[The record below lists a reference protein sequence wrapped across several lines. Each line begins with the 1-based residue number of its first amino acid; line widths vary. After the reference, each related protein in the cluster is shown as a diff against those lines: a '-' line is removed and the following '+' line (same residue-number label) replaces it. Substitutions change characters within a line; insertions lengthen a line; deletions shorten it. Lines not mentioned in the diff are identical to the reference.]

1 MTVLRSVIFC
11 LLAVGAYS
19 VEVGDKVKKD
29 PVSYGFQAGNANG
42 EVCPYQG
49 TCAVDYVEGVCVSV
63 SSGCCT
69 GKVTSGLCPGSSDIK
84 CCTNNGCSTPNGSGT
99 CLQTSLCTGT
109 SYPGYCTGPGD
120 LQCCV
125 GGTPPV
131 PPTPTTAEY
140 GVDVSTDM
148 SAESASCL
156 ATSGNTYVIPRGYCS
171 DGTIDHRVCSTL
183 TTAYNAGIK
192 TRDTYLFPC
201 ELLSKI
207 CIPVKHLISIH
218 VFLLGPTCSISA
230 DEQMKTLLNHLN
242 TNCKEAWS
250 GRVWLDI
257 EGTQYWTGNTDNNR
271 VWYQVS

>member
-1 MTVLRSVIFC
+1 MLRSVIFC
-11 LLAVGAYS
+11 LLAAGVYS
-19 VEVGDKVKKD
+19 VEVGDKVKID
-29 PVSYGFQAGNANG
+29 PVSYGFQAGNSNG
-42 EVCPYQG
+42 DVCPYQG

-84 CCTNNGCSTPNGSGT
+84 CCTSNGCTTPFGSGT

-156 ATSGNTYVIPRGYCS
+156 SASGNTYVIPRGYCS

-207 CIPVKHLISIH
+207 RNSRRTFNLYPRVSFRPH
-218 VFLLGPTCSISA
+218 
-230 DEQMKTLLNHLN
+230 LLNQRGR
-242 TNCKEAWS
+242 TNEDSVKSFEHQLQGGLVGQGVA
-250 GRVWLDI
+250 GH
-257 EGTQYWTGNTDNNR
+257 
-271 VWYQVS
+271 

>member
-1 MTVLRSVIFC
+1 MLRNFLIFLSVVS
-11 LLAVGAYS
+11 AVSAESREEGR
-19 VEVGDKVKKD
+19 KVPD
-29 PVSYGFQAGNANG
+29 SYGGLHAGNTNG
-42 EVCPYQG
+42 EICPYQG

-69 GKVTSGLCPGSSDIK
+69 GKLTSGLCPGSSDIK
-84 CCTNNGCSTPNGSGT
+84 CCTSNGCSTPNGAGT

-156 ATSGNTYVIPRGYCS
+156 AAAGNTYVIPRGYCS

-183 TTAYNAGIK
+183 TTAYNAGVK

-201 ELLSKI
+201 EHPNFP
-207 CIPVKHLISIH
+207 CIVISFH
-218 VFLLGPTCSISA
+218 A
-230 DEQMKTLLNHLN
+230 
-242 TNCKEAWS
+242 
-250 GRVWLDI
+250 
-257 EGTQYWTGNTDNNR
+257 
-271 VWYQVS
+271 